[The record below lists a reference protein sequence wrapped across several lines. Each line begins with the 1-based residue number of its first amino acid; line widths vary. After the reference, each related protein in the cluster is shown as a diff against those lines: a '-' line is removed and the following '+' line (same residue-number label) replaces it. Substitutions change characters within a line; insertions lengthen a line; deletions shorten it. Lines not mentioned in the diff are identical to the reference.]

1 MTNKNDLWT
10 YVLQPNDEGLK
21 YQDIL
26 KKRFHFSRK
35 LINRLKEGELV
46 WVDGVFT
53 FLTARGKAGK
63 TLAVQLQL
71 PETNSIPGEDLPL
84 DILYEDDYF
93 LAVNKPAG
101 QVIHPTPL
109 HPNGT
114 IGNAV
119 VGYWLSKGEPRPF
132 RPIHRIDRN
141 TSGVVVVGKN
151 QFAHQQMAWQHEKRL
166 IVKKYLG
173 IVEGQV
179 PQDQGTI
186 NAPIDLAP
194 GSFMVREV
202 SPTGSPAITHYRVL
216 ERFPKATL
224 LEFLLETGRTHQ
236 IRVHCRHLGH
246 PLLGDDLYE
255 GDCTLIQRQA
265 LHSSTYSFPHPMTS
279 KTLTIAAPLAEDLQK
294 LIQNLKSTS

>member
-1 MTNKNDLWT
+1 MTNKKDLWT
-10 YVLQPNDEGLK
+10 YVLQPEDEGLK

-26 KKRFHFSRK
+26 RRRFHFSRK
-35 LINRLKEGELV
+35 LINRLKEGERV

-53 FLTARGKAGK
+53 FLAAHGKAGE
-63 TLAVQLQL
+63 TLAIQLQI

-93 LAVNKPAG
+93 LAVNKPPG

-109 HPNGT
+109 HPTGT

-119 VGYWLSKGEPRPF
+119 VGYWLAKGESRPF

-151 QFAHQQMAWQHEKRL
+151 QFAHQQMARQHEKRL
-166 IVKKYLG
+166 IMKKYLG

-186 NAPIDLAP
+186 NAPIALAP
-194 GSFMVREV
+194 GSFMIREV
-202 SPTGSPAITHYRVL
+202 SPEGSPAITHYKVL
-216 ERFPKATL
+216 ERFPQATI
-224 LEFLLETGRTHQ
+224 LEFFLETGRTHQ

-246 PLLGDDLYE
+246 PLLGDDLYG
-255 GDCTLIQRQA
+255 GDCTLIDRQA
-265 LHSSTYSFPHPMTS
+265 LHSSIYSFPHPLTN
-279 KTLTIAAPLAEDLQK
+279 KTLTIQAPLAKDLQELILK
-294 LIQNLKSTS
+294 LRGTT